1 MICALTTR
9 RIADGQADAFIEKFS
24 QGPESMP
31 DGMMDKFD
39 AIYACRKTDDPNV
52 ILTFGLFDGTIEE
65 MHALQSRDE
74 RTSQLEKIDPLVDD
88 VLIDGSFEVVH
99 EFVSEMSPAG

>member
-9 RIADGQADAFIEKFS
+9 RIADGQADAFIEKFG
-24 QGPESMP
+24 QGPENMP
-31 DGMMDKFD
+31 DEMIDKFK
-39 AIYACRKTDDPNV
+39 AVYACRKTDDPNV

-74 RTSQLEKIDPLVDD
+74 RKNQLENIDPLVDD
-88 VLIDGSFEVVH
+88 VLIDGSFEVVR